1 MKNGWSPR
9 VMSLGLFQQC
19 LGNPDP
25 KKIKVKRH
33 SQKISKSGIWWCNWW
48 TLTRHS
54 WQMAPMGL
62 RRYSMSSQATSCL
75 KYLAWHQQFGTKNS
89 FENSP
94 FPFYSHF
101 AQDCTVFPI
110 VAVALKITLNIFV
123 TSGLKYKITSP
134 SAQNESPSVASS
146 DAQSHCSPS
155 LSLSW
160 RERPSHQ
167 DQPGATMLYRIWT
180 RVH

>member
-1 MKNGWSPR
+1 
-9 VMSLGLFQQC
+9 
-19 LGNPDP
+19 
-25 KKIKVKRH
+25 
-33 SQKISKSGIWWCNWW
+33 
-48 TLTRHS
+48 
-54 WQMAPMGL
+54 MAPMGL

-75 KYLAWHQQFGTKNS
+75 KYLAWYQQITKNS

-123 TSGLKYKITSP
+123 TSDLKSKITSP
-134 SAQNESPSVASS
+134 SAQNEKPSVASS
-146 DAQSHCSPS
+146 DAQSHCSSS

-167 DQPGATMLYRIWT
+167 DQPGATMLYRICT
-180 RVH
+180 GVH